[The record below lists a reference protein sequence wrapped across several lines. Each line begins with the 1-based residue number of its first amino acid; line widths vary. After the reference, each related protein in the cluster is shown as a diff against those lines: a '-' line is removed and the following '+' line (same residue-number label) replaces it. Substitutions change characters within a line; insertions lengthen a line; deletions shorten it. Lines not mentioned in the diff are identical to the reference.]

1 MLAPYLRCLVS
12 YSFSLKGKL
21 PTVGRG
27 HPTRAQKFLAE
38 GVCLMR
44 LVVMTLLSG
53 LACAQVSSS
62 MAPVNPTS
70 SIGTEGTS
78 MSAQGGD
85 ITIDPNSLLPNVPA
99 VPKGKAT
106 LVGGTISS
114 LDRVRDLVVIKPF
127 GGHDMKILFDGR
139 TQIWRDGAKASGLDL
154 KIGEKA
160 YVDTI
165 LDGTTIFAKNIR
177 VVSKG
182 AFGESRGQIVE
193 FDRSRSEVT
202 LNDNLAANTFK
213 VKIGPGTKIINGGK
227 ETSTNTLVAGTLVAV
242 EFSPTAD
249 GVAAARQ
256 ITVLAQPGTSFTFFG
271 KVMYLDMHKGQLAIV
286 DPRDKKNYDVYF
298 NPSTV
303 RINGDLQL
311 DSEVTV
317 NAAFDGSRY
326 STSAIMVNN
335 SSN

>member
-1 MLAPYLRCLVS
+1 
-12 YSFSLKGKL
+12 
-21 PTVGRG
+21 
-27 HPTRAQKFLAE
+27 
-38 GVCLMR
+38 MR
-44 LVVMTLLSG
+44 LAVMTLLSG
-53 LACAQVSSS
+53 LAYAQVSSS
-62 MAPVNPTS
+62 MAPINPAAN
-70 SIGTEGTS
+70 IGTDSSS
-78 MSAQGGD
+78 MSAQGAD
-85 ITIDPNSLLPNVPA
+85 ITIDPNSLLPNIPA

-114 LDRVRDLVVIKPF
+114 LDRLRDLVVIKPF
-127 GGHDMKILFDGR
+127 GGHDMKVLFDGR
-139 TQIWRDGAKASGLDL
+139 TQIWRDGAKASSLDL

-160 YVDTI
+160 YVDTV

-202 LNDNLAANTFK
+202 LNDNLAANLFK

-227 ETSTNTLVAGTLVAV
+227 ETSTNALLTGTLVAV
-242 EFSPTAD
+242 EFTPTAD
-249 GVAAARQ
+249 GIASAQQ
-256 ITVLAQPGTSFTFFG
+256 ISVLAQPGTSFTFFG
-271 KVMYLDMHKGQLAIV
+271 KVMYLDMHKGQIAIV

-303 RINGDLQL
+303 HINGDLQL

-317 NAAFDGSRY
+317 NAGFDGSRY
-326 STSAIMVNN
+326 STNAIMVNN